1 MSYSIEFAKYV
12 RRDNNGWNQKE
23 ASERFSKELHAFIEL
38 QEKTEGMV
46 QEAVDGHYSSNPEAT
61 LNKSAIVTLVCA
73 DLKATEET
81 VKPLTERIEEYI
93 NSDRFMTKRGPGGS
107 LARLSD
113 EEYAKVKADPNFVP
127 DRLKAKGGEKKMTK
141 KQAIELAVAAALAE
155 ERAKTASK

>member
-1 MSYSIEFAKYV
+1 MSYGIEFAKYV
-12 RRDNNGWNQKE
+12 RRNNDGWDRKE
-23 ASERFSKELHAFIEL
+23 ASERFAKELHAFIEL

-46 QEAVDGHYSSNPEAT
+46 QEAVDNHYASNPDAT

-73 DLKATEET
+73 DLKATNET

-113 EEYAKVKADPNFVP
+113 EEYAKLKADPNFVP
-127 DRLKAKGGEKKMTK
+127 DRLKAKTEKKMSK